1 MMHPVNEKSKG
12 GLFVDNMQIGLKVVV
27 ELLRILRSFV
37 KIISDFLPKHS
48 GSKFSFADKA
58 SDEKDV

>member
-1 MMHPVNEKSKG
+1 MMHTVNEKSKG

-37 KIISDFLPKHS
+37 SIISDFLPKRS